1 MGFSDHRKLSALLLL
16 VASLLLIDVYYRA
29 KSVDE
34 SYFDPINEK
43 YSTRNNLRNIQSIAE
58 STHAPVTANKPEPE
72 PSLWKHGQ
80 RIQTHVD
87 QLVRQGDVDGLC
99 VAIDRYVH
107 DRSERLPIPEVQLLS
122 ASVNIPTTTV
132 APATTESE
140 MVRRRHLAERGCKIK
155 SIYAQL
161 RKTYWNQQDVL
172 FQKLR
177 DLQAYV
183 MSDGNIRDSLDRPF
197 LLPVTGQQLRTIF
210 FLEKY
215 KIMSC
220 LPLKTGTT
228 NWQRSLISLLY
239 VDDSGTPR
247 LDPND
252 VVKENIYKELPRYS
266 ARYNQFLFK
275 RSGID
280 QTKLP
285 CLRKALRKR
294 VDDDSYTKWMNVR
307 HPMSRLLSAW
317 NQKFKN
323 DYDGLDIYLPY
334 VKPIRK
340 YEDIAFDETENGHKV
355 SLAAFLAYLGEVAT
369 DDKYNEHWKS
379 YWNTCSPC
387 SMNYQFITKQETSAA
402 DATFILEK
410 NDIQHLTYLPGQ
422 YSDSLVKEKRAEDYF
437 VGVDEATIKTIYNI
451 YFMDFVMFNYTI
463 DEYLKWKKFAW
474 L

>member
-1 MGFSDHRKLSALLLL
+1 MGFSDHRKLSALLLV

-29 KSVDE
+29 KSDE
-34 SYFDPINEK
+34 QNSRLEPINEK

-58 STHAPVTANKPEPE
+58 STHAPTTTNNKPGLQ

-80 RIQTHVD
+80 HIQNHVEE
-87 QLVRQGDVDGLC
+87 LVRSGDVDGLC

-107 DRSERLPIPEVQLLS
+107 DRSERLPIPEVQPLS
-122 ASVNIPTTTV
+122 TSPVAIPTTTV
-132 APATTESE
+132 ATPTTDAE
-140 MVRRRHLAERGCKIK
+140 MARRRHLAERGCKIK
-155 SIYAQL
+155 SIYSQL
-161 RKTYWNQQDVL
+161 RKTYWHQQDVL
-172 FQKLR
+172 FDKLR

-183 MSDGNIRDSLDRPF
+183 MSGGDIRDSAERPF

-215 KIMSC
+215 KMMSC

-239 VDDSGTPR
+239 VDEGGTPR

-275 RSGID
+275 RTGFLFD

-294 VDDDSYTKWMNVR
+294 VDDESYTKWMNVR
-307 HPMSRLLSAW
+307 HPMARLLSAW

-323 DYDGLDIYLPY
+323 DYEGLDIYLPY

-340 YEDIAFDETENGHKV
+340 YEPVDFNETENGHKV
-355 SLAAFLAYLGEVAT
+355 SLAAFLSYLGEVAT

-387 SMNYQFITKQETSAA
+387 AMNYQYITKQETSAA
-402 DATFILEK
+402 DAAFILNK
-410 NDIQHLTYLPGQ
+410 NGVSHLTYLPEQ
-422 YSDSLVKEKRAEDYF
+422 YADSLVKEKRPADYF
-437 VGVDEATIKTIYNI
+437 VGTDKETIKTIYNI

-463 DEYLKWKKFAW
+463 DEYLK
-474 L
+474 